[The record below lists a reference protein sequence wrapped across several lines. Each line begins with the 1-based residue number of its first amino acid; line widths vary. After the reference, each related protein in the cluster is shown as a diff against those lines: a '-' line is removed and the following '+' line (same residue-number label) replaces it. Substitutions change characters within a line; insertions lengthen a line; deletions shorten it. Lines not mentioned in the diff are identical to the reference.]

1 MTSRTLER
9 STSQPVLKDG
19 WLYKAG
25 GATNRKW
32 QTRWFKLQDATL
44 YYYIKK
50 EDTNPQGLIQ
60 LNEVQDIS
68 KADEYAGRQYCL
80 SLLTTNKGKKV
91 YYLSADTQDCID
103 EWYTALKSR
112 HSPSVTNQSPVTYA
126 TAEVFLTE
134 GVRISGNVHYGILSS
149 ISQRSGPEK
158 KRRDNFGWFC
168 ECQVALATVLN
179 LFSEHGWIT
188 ERVYRSSAVSPIDN
202 TLHPAVR
209 VIFIRRLSSEDAD
222 RDDRSDSMKES
233 TLSLLHPNVPPLPPP
248 PVHIPKDVKLL
259 EGTDD
264 ELLTLM
270 QEFDIPINLLFQ
282 PD

>member
-1 MTSRTLER
+1 M
-9 STSQPVLKDG
+9 
-19 WLYKAG
+19 
-25 GATNRKW
+25 
-32 QTRWFKLQDATL
+32 
-44 YYYIKK
+44 
-50 EDTNPQGLIQ
+50 
-60 LNEVQDIS
+60 
-68 KADEYAGRQYCL
+68 
-80 SLLTTNKGKKV
+80 
-91 YYLSADTQDCID
+91 
-103 EWYTALKSR
+103 
-112 HSPSVTNQSPVTYA
+112 SPVTYA

>member
-1 MTSRTLER
+1 MTSRTTTLER
-9 STSQPVLKDG
+9 QPTTIKEG

-32 QTRWFKLQDATL
+32 QARWFKLQDSSL
-44 YYYIKK
+44 FYYIKK
-50 EDTNPQGLIQ
+50 EDTNSQGLIQ

-80 SLLTTNKGKKV
+80 SLLTTNKAKKV
-91 YYLSADTQDCID
+91 YYLSADTQECMD
-103 EWYTALKSR
+103 EWYTVLKAR
-112 HSPSVTNQSPVTYA
+112 HSTADSTSPITYA

-188 ERVYRSSAVSPIDN
+188 EKIYRSSAVSPIDN
-202 TLHPAVR
+202 TLHPAIR
-209 VIFIRRLSSEDAD
+209 VIFTRHLSAEDMD
-222 RDDRSDSMKES
+222 RDDNLDSLKEPS
-233 TLSLLHPNVPPLPPP
+233 LSLLQSHAALPPP
-248 PVHIPKDVKLL
+248 TVHIPKDAKLL
-259 EGTDD
+259 EGADD
-264 ELLTLM
+264 ELLALM
-270 QEFDIPINLLFQ
+270 QEFDIPISLLFQ

>member
-1 MTSRTLER
+1 MSIRTLER
-9 STSQPVLKDG
+9 SVSQAAVKEG

-32 QTRWFKLQDATL
+32 QTRWFKLQDTSL

-50 EDTNPQGLIQ
+50 EDTNSQGFIQ
-60 LNEVQDIS
+60 LDEVQDIS
-68 KADEYAGRQYCL
+68 KTDEYAGRQYCL
-80 SLLTTNKGKKV
+80 SLLTTNKAKKV
-91 YYLSADTQDCID
+91 YYLSADTQECLDD
-103 EWYTALKSR
+103 WYTALKSR
-112 HSPSVTNQSPVTYA
+112 HSPTNSTSSPIIYA

-134 GVRISGNVHYGILSS
+134 GVRISGNVHYDILSS

-179 LFSEHGWIT
+179 LFSEHGWTT

-202 TLHPAVR
+202 TLHPAIR
-209 VIFIRRLSSEDAD
+209 VIFSRHLSSEDTD
-222 RDDRSDSMKES
+222 RDDRSDSIREPS
-233 TLSLLHPNVPPLPPP
+233 LSLLQPHTLIPP
-248 PVHIPKDVKLL
+248 PVVHVPKDAKLL
-259 EGTDD
+259 EGADG
-264 ELLTLM
+264 ELMALM
-270 QEFDIPINLLFQ
+270 QEFDIPISLLFQ